1 MSTLFQG
8 SVQRIR
14 NRQSIQA
21 RVYAHPEVNTIAMWS
36 YGYYRLISRRN
47 SFSLAHIF
55 VSPTSVTTRSILTS

>member
-21 RVYAHPEVNTIAMWS
+21 RVYAHLEVNTIAMWS
-36 YGYYRLISRRN
+36 YGYYPIDK
-47 SFSLAHIF
+47 
-55 VSPTSVTTRSILTS
+55 